1 VKDNISYNFS
11 ALDRAMD
18 MLYENGLKWVYISL
32 QWLKS
37 TLMCLIDWEMNMLQV
52 VGSHLAPA

>member
-18 MLYENGLKWVYISL
+18 MLYENGLK
-32 QWLKS
+32 
-37 TLMCLIDWEMNMLQV
+37 
-52 VGSHLAPA
+52 